1 MLALTGFLIILI
13 MMLLIFKSKAL
24 PAFCFAVLPII
35 GALICGFSIAEI
47 GEFIE
52 MGLGTTWKTAIL
64 FIFSITF
71 FGIMN
76 DVGLFDK
83 LVDGLVSKAG
93 KNVTLIFLCTV
104 IIAVIGHIDGAA
116 ATTYLITIPT
126 MLPIYKKMKIKP
138 VILLLLCGAS
148 TGIMNLVP
156 WGGPTVRAAT
166 TAGVDAT
173 ELWIK
178 MVPMQIFGL
187 AAALG
192 IAIFLGRK
200 ETKRIASLSFAD
212 NTVNEE
218 AVNVITD
225 KGKNDAGEADT
236 SLKRPKLLWFN
247 LLFTLAVVIALV
259 TQMFSTHV
267 VFMVATIVALAV
279 NYPEPQLQ
287 QKRIQAH
294 APSSIML
301 TITLLCA
308 GIFLGV
314 MNQTGMILEMS
325 KILISAIPIS
335 MQRYLHYIIGALGA
349 PIGMVM
355 GPDPYYYGIMPI
367 IGEIVAP
374 HGVALEAVG
383 RAMLVGEN
391 VALSVSPV
399 LPPTYLAIGLAGVEL
414 KEHIKYSF
422 LPLWMLSLGMMVF
435 AILFGII

>member
-1 MLALTGFLIILI
+1 MLPLVGYLIILI

-35 GALICGFSIAEI
+35 GALICGFNLAEI
-47 GEFIE
+47 TEFIDK
-52 MGLGTTWKTAIL
+52 GLSTTWKTAVL
-64 FIFSITF
+64 FIFSVTY

-83 LVDGLVSKAG
+83 LVDVLVKMAG
-93 KNVTLIFLCTV
+93 NNITLILVFTS
-104 IIAVIGHIDGAA
+104 IIAMIGHIDGAA

-138 VILLLLCGAS
+138 VILLLICGAA

-166 TAGVDAT
+166 TANIDAT
-173 ELWIK
+173 VLWVK
-178 MVPMQIFGL
+178 MIPMQIFGL
-187 AAALG
+187 VVVVAMAFFLGWKEARRIAALG
-192 IAIFLGRK
+192 VDEDGV
-200 ETKRIASLSFAD
+200 ETSD
-212 NTVNEE
+212 
-218 AVNVITD
+218 AVVEQQDI
-225 KGKNDAGEADT
+225 
-236 SLKRPKLLWFN
+236 SLKRPKLMWFN
-247 LLFTLAVVIALV
+247 LLFTVVLVIALV
-259 TQMFSTHV
+259 TAVLPIHV
-267 VFMVATIVALAV
+267 VFMLGTIIVLAV
-279 NYPEPQLQ
+279 NYPDPQLQ

-314 MNQTGMILEMS
+314 MTQSGMVLEMS
-325 KILISAIPIS
+325 KVLINALPVSL
-335 MQRYLHYIIGALGA
+335 QRYLHYIVGALGA
-349 PIGMVM
+349 PLGMVL

-374 HGVALEAVG
+374 FGVSLETVG
-383 RAMLVGEN
+383 HAMLIGEN

-399 LPPTYLAIGLAGVEL
+399 VPPTFLAIGLAGVEL
-414 KEHIKYSF
+414 KEHIRYSF
-422 LPLWMLSLGMMVF
+422 VPLWALSIVMMIF
-435 AILFGII
+435 AVVIGII